1 MFRIVRTRTL
11 NQLAL
16 QAEEAATNLEV
27 STLTIQTLNDSYE
40 TLFIHA
46 EAAID
51 FVEKLWNLM
60 SVGKGNAIME
70 AILDDALPLLKE
82 HSFKYK
88 DVNVEE
94 ATTNVRASIQA
105 SQS

>member
-16 QAEEAATNLEV
+16 GAEEAATNLEL
-27 STLTIQTLNDSYE
+27 STLTIQTLSDSYE
-40 TLFIHA
+40 ALQYHT

-51 FVEKLWNLM
+51 LVERLWNLM
-60 SVGKGNAIME
+60 SVGKGSAIMD

-82 HSFKYK
+82 HSLKYK

-94 ATTNVRASIQA
+94 AIANVRASIQA